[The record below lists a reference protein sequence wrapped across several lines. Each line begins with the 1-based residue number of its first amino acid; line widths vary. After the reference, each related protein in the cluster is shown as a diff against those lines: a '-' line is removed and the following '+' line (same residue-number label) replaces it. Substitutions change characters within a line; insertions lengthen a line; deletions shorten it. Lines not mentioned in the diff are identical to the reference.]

1 MYPKNS
7 ALRTFIPTPARSYR
21 NAINQHVRMILL
33 CMSYYSIGARVE
45 SCIVLELR
53 HANKA
58 WLPLYTIT
66 LSSRNK

>member
-33 CMSYYSIGARVE
+33 CYSIGARVE

-53 HANKA
+53 HA